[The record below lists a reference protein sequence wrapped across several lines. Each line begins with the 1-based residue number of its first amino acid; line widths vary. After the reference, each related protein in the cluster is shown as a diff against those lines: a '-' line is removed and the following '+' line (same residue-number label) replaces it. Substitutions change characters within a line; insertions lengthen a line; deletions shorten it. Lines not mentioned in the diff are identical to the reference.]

1 VPPRIVFDYPNGQ
14 ALRSLLHFIR
24 VAIGS
29 ILVTIGL
36 LATIVAIPTGFVTIG
51 DVLATFSHEPE
62 PVFTPDF
69 PLRECEAAFVASMFV
84 TIVGIRYGRRLV
96 RGRRRAVLFLRRFGY
111 RDSMKAVTFAVM
123 HTIGSSWRLVTLDD
137 AAIAPLGV
145 ETVTRVTFGLGE
157 RVVRLV
163 TAAGKGVM
171 EAFPWAIG
179 AMCTVI
185 ALQLAVA
192 PNWRRAL
199 VDGTFDPYF
208 KSLAM
213 VMDHH
218 VPVRY
223 FTPTLSGAFAVLI
236 TLFAGLFI
244 GLVVVFVGLLLMM
257 PLFGF
262 VIMATSSAE
271 AMRKAESSKT
281 RNVQGGRDVSAAAVA
296 VSEQGRQ
303 TFAPRLTVLRVATP
317 VWQQTVTA
325 LAEVTSASVLDV
337 SDPTD
342 NLVWEMDELERL
354 CAGRRILIGEQGRL
368 AQWCGDATV
377 DPESAAAR
385 FAARLDGQDVLAYTV
400 DRRGM
405 RRFARALYGKL
416 LDIEKRGN

>member
-1 VPPRIVFDYPNGQ
+1 VPPRIVLDYPNGQ
-14 ALRSLLHFIR
+14 TLRSLLHFVR

-29 ILVTIGL
+29 ILVMVGL
-36 LATIVAIPTGFVTIG
+36 LATVVAIPTGFVTIG
-51 DVLATFSHEPE
+51 DILATLSHDTD
-62 PVFTPDF
+62 PVFPPDF
-69 PLRECEAAFVASMFV
+69 PLRECEAAFAVALFV

-96 RGRRRAVLFLRRFGY
+96 RGRRSAVLFLRRFGY

-145 ETVTRVTFGLGE
+145 ETVTRLTFGLGE
-157 RVVRLV
+157 RVVSLV
-163 TAAGKGVM
+163 TAVGKGVM
-171 EAFPWAIG
+171 GAFPWAIG

-185 ALQLAVA
+185 GLQLALA
-192 PNWRRAL
+192 PNWKRAL
-199 VDGTFDPYF
+199 VDGTLDPYF

-223 FTPTLSGAFAVLI
+223 FTPTLSGVFAVLV
-236 TLFAGLFI
+236 TLFAGLLI
-244 GLVVVFVGLLLMM
+244 GLMLIFVGLLLML

-262 VIMATSSAE
+262 VMMALSSAE

-281 RNVQGGRDVSAAAVA
+281 RAVEGGRDVSAAAAA

-317 VWQQTVTA
+317 LWQQTVTS
-325 LAEVTSASVLDV
+325 LAQVTSASLLDV
-337 SDPTD
+337 SEPTE
-342 NLVWEMDELERL
+342 NLVWEMEELERL
-354 CAGRRILIGEQGRL
+354 CPGRRILIGEYGRL
-368 AQWCGDATV
+368 TQWCGDVAP
-377 DPESAAAR
+377 DPDSAAAR
-385 FAARLDGQDVLAYTV
+385 FAARLEGHDVLAYTV

-405 RRFARALYGKL
+405 RRFARALYGRL
-416 LDIEKRGN
+416 LDVER